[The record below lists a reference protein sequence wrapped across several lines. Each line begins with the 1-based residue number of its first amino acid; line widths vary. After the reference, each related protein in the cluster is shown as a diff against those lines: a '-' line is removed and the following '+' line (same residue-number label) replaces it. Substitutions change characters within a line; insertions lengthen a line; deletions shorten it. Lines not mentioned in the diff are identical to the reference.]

1 MPVNDA
7 MWRAKRGVLRSIF
20 EIAGGFAVRSFSLHL
35 VTFRSRFEFKK
46 NIEIIM
52 RFEDNLSSRTKIQKI
67 VLIIKIIKPKE
78 RRGKKV
84 RVDSDKYRN
93 KLDIYVAIV

>member
-1 MPVNDA
+1 
-7 MWRAKRGVLRSIF
+7 
-20 EIAGGFAVRSFSLHL
+20 
-35 VTFRSRFEFKK
+35 
-46 NIEIIM
+46 M
-52 RFEDNLSSRTKIQKI
+52 RFEGNLSSRTKVQEI
-67 VLIIKIIKPKE
+67 VLIIKIIKPKK